1 MNIINEDY
9 RKRIAIAEVQLK
21 EYGMNLKTINR
32 VNIRM
37 SYENRKLQDEA
48 NEIDI
53 LDSSFDMVKSSLIN

>member
-1 MNIINEDY
+1 
-9 RKRIAIAEVQLK
+9 
-21 EYGMNLKTINR
+21 MNLKTINR

-53 LDSSFDMVKSSLIN
+53 LDSSVDMVKSSLIN